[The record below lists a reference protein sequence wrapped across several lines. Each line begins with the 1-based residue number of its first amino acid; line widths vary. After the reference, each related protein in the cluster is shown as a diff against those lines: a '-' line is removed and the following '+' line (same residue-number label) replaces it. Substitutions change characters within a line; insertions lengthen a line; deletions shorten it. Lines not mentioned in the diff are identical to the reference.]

1 MSPTHFVYP
10 DLMVIRGKP
19 ELMGKGDAILNPK
32 VIVEILA
39 PTTEDYQLLP
49 SFEEYVFIAQDE
61 PRVSVY
67 HKAPGD
73 LWRLATYR
81 GLESAAKLTKLGID
95 LPLSEIYDGVA
106 WSQPPPS
113 VE

>member
-1 MSPTHFVYP
+1 
-10 DLMVIRGKP
+10 MVIRGKP

-39 PTTEDYQLLP
+39 PTTEDYDCGRKFQLYQLLP

-81 GLESAAKLTKLGID
+81 GLESVAKLTKLGID